1 METISKQEVITVSSS
16 EVKIENGI
24 LYFTFKKKPFTVQ
37 LKSLTSVLEK
47 ATTKQLADYTLSPSG
62 YGIHWNLLDED
73 ISFAGI
79 IKNDG
84 KPTVLNEPKVQYGK
98 LKKKK

>member
-1 METISKQEVITVSSS
+1 METISKQEVITVKSTD
-16 EVKIENGI
+16 VKIENGI
-24 LYFTFKKKPFTVQ
+24 LYFTFNKKPFTVQ
-37 LKSLTSVLEK
+37 LKGLTSVLAK
-47 ATTKQLADYTLSPSG
+47 ATTKQLADYTISPSG

-79 IKNDG
+79 LKNEE
-84 KPTVLNEPKVQYGK
+84 KPLVVNEPKVHYGK